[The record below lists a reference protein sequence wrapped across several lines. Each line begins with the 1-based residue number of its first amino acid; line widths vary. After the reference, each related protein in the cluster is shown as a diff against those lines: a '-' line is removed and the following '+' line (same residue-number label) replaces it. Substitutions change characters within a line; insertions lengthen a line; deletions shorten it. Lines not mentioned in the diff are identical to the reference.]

1 MNVTKANE
9 TSENAALSAA
19 TEKLAINQRALD
31 TAQENYQKA
40 SDSALKI
47 QQDLTAI
54 QTKLQG
60 LEIEGQTL
68 EKVKEILIDC
78 IAILVEL
85 KKQIGKLKAFF
96 LALSTMVRT
105 VVQNKVQKFDEDV
118 SSLAEESSKK
128 GILRLND
135 MDIEIIYSSTL
146 QIKAYFDLLHTIC
159 RMYTRMHVDH
169 VEPGLNLVFELSKGA
184 RDPSQ
189 MHEKR
194 VALDSFT
201 EKAQKDIMKTVEA
214 VSFPNTTCALQSLV
228 YLTDRVCAV

>member
-1 MNVTKANE
+1 MNATKADDI
-9 TSENAALSAA
+9 SENAALSAA

-40 SDSALKI
+40 ADSALKI
-47 QQDLTAI
+47 QQELTAI
-54 QTKLQG
+54 QTKLKG
-60 LEIEGQTL
+60 LEVEGQTL

-96 LALSTMVRT
+96 SALSTMVRM

-118 SSLAEESSKK
+118 SSLAQESSKK

-135 MDIEIIYSSTL
+135 MDIEIIYTSTL
-146 QIKAYFDLLHTIC
+146 QIKAYFELLQTIC
-159 RMYTRMHVDH
+159 KMYTNMHVGH
-169 VEPGLNLVFELSKGA
+169 VEPGLNLVFELSKGT

-189 MHEKR
+189 VREKR
-194 VALDSFT
+194 EALDTFT
-201 EKAQKDIMKTVEA
+201 EKAQKEIMKTVEA
-214 VSFPNTTCALQSLV
+214 VSLSQHTTCFCVTVA
-228 YLTDRVCAV
+228 CGPG